1 MRIAGVLQP
10 GTTLGYVVEGKYI
23 RGGLIV
29 AQTLQERDALVNSGT
44 QALVTGTPIYV
55 SSTKTTYRY
64 NADTKL
70 FTSEPTFIEDENGV
84 LGIVREDGQVKKI
97 KLDITVDDLDPTLKE
112 TIENLP
118 TLSSIEEL
126 INGKLGNYVTL
137 SSFQSTIDELSGR
150 LDKKQDSLIAGNNIK
165 IEGNVIS
172 AIYENVEQL
181 RFANKADF
189 PLMGREDVLYI
200 AKDEKAIYLWDAST
214 GGYSIISSGSSIDID
229 IINGGNA
236 EHSA

>member
-10 GTTLGYVVEGKYI
+10 GTTLGYVVEGKYV
-23 RGGLIV
+23 RAGLIV

-84 LGIVREDGQVKKI
+84 LGIVGEDGQVKKI
-97 KLDITVDDLDPTLKE
+97 KLDITVDDLDPTLKQ

-118 TLSSIEEL
+118 TLSSVEEL
-126 INGKLGNYVTL
+126 IAGKLGDYVTL
-137 SSFQSTIDELSGR
+137 SSFQSTIDDLSGR

-214 GGYSIISSGSSIDID
+214 GDYSIISSGSSIDID

>member
-1 MRIAGVLQP
+1 MRIAGILQP
-10 GTTLGYVVEGKYI
+10 GTTLGYVVEGKYV

-64 NADTKL
+64 NAETKL

-84 LGIVREDGQVKKI
+84 LGIVGEDGQVKKI
-97 KLDITVDDLDPTLKE
+97 KLDVTVDDLDPTLKE

-236 EHSA
+236 EHIA

>member
-1 MRIAGVLQP
+1 MRIAGILQP

-29 AQTLQERDALVNSGT
+29 VQTLEERDALVNSGT

-55 SSTKTTYRY
+55 ASTRTTYRY
-64 NADTKL
+64 NANTKL
-70 FTSEPTFIEDENGV
+70 FTPEPTFVEDDDGV
-84 LGIVREDGQVKKI
+84 LNIVGEDGRLRKVRLNI
-97 KLDITVDDLDPTLKE
+97 SVDDLDPTLKE
-112 TIENLP
+112 TIEDLP
-118 TLSSIEEL
+118 TLSAVEEL
-126 INGKLGNYVTL
+126 VDGKLGNYVTL
-137 SSFQSTIDELSGR
+137 ASFQSTMNDLSTR
-150 LDKKQDSLIAGNNIK
+150 LDGKQDSLIAGNNIR

-189 PLMGREDVLYI
+189 PLIGKEDVLYI

-236 EHSA
+236 EHGA

>member
-10 GTTLGYVVEGKYI
+10 GTTLGYVVEGKYV

-64 NADTKL
+64 NAETKL

-84 LGIVREDGQVKKI
+84 LGIVGEDGQVKKI
-97 KLDITVDDLDPTLKE
+97 KLDVTVDDLDPTLKE

-172 AIYENVEQL
+172 AIYGNVEQL

>member
-1 MRIAGVLQP
+1 MRIAGILQP
-10 GTTLGYVVEGKYI
+10 GTTLGYVVEGKYVQ
-23 RGGLIV
+23 GGLIV
-29 AQTLQERDALVNSGT
+29 VQTLQERDALVNSGT
-44 QALVTGTPIYV
+44 QALVNGTPIYV

-70 FTSEPTFIEDENGV
+70 FTSEPTFVEDENGV
-84 LGIVREDGQVKKI
+84 LNIVGEDGQLKKVK
-97 KLDITVDDLDPTLKE
+97 LEITIDDLDPTLKE

-118 TLSSIEEL
+118 TLASVEEL
-126 INGKLGNYVTL
+126 INSKLGNYVTL
-137 SSFQSTIDELSGR
+137 SSFQSTIDELSSR

-189 PLMGREDVLYI
+189 PLIGKEDVLYI
-200 AKDEKAIYLWDAST
+200 AKDEKAIYLWDASIDS
-214 GGYSIISSGSSIDID
+214 YSIISSSSSIDID

-236 EHSA
+236 EHNI

>member
-84 LGIVREDGQVKKI
+84 LGIVGEDGQVKKI

-118 TLSSIEEL
+118 TLSSVEEL
-126 INGKLGNYVTL
+126 IAGKLGDYVTL
-137 SSFQSTIDELSGR
+137 SSFQSTIDDLSGR

>member
-1 MRIAGVLQP
+1 MRIAGILQP
-10 GTTLGYVVEGKYI
+10 GTTLGYVVEGKYVQ
-23 RGGLIV
+23 GGLIV
-29 AQTLQERDALVNSGT
+29 VQTLQERDALVNSGT

-64 NADTKL
+64 NADTRL
-70 FTSEPTFIEDENGV
+70 FTSEPTFVEDGNGV
-84 LGIVREDGQVKKI
+84 LNIIGEDGQLKKI
-97 KLDITVDDLDPTLKE
+97 KLNVSVDDLDPTLKE

-118 TLSSIEEL
+118 TLSAIEEL
-126 INGKLGNYVTL
+126 VDDKLGDYVTL
-137 SSFQSTIDELSGR
+137 SSFQSTLDELSSK
-150 LDKKQDSLIAGNNIK
+150 LDSKQDSLIAGNNIK

-189 PLMGREDVLYI
+189 PLIGKEDVLYI
-200 AKDEKAIYLWDAST
+200 AKDEKAIYLWDSST
-214 GGYSIISSGSSIDID
+214 DSYSVISSSSSIDID

-236 EHSA
+236 KYDA